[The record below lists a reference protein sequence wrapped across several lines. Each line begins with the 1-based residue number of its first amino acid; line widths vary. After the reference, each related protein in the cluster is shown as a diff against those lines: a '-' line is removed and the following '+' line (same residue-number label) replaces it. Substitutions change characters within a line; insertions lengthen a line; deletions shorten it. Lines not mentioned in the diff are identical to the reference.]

1 MKSLLLQ
8 KLPRH
13 ECDPKKVLEISKY
26 NSQDLTSRKIKTYEG
41 LSDFLTLVA
50 SSLILFGQKSIH
62 LNIEEL
68 NSTPPQKQTSSLN
81 HPAFRESFTESQ
93 NQSLGNNK
101 EIGEKQNRTNP
112 SRLRGLRKKVVLI

>member
-1 MKSLLLQ
+1 
-8 KLPRH
+8 
-13 ECDPKKVLEISKY
+13 
-26 NSQDLTSRKIKTYEG
+26 

-50 SSLILFGQKSIH
+50 SSLILFGQKPIH

-81 HPAFRESFTESQ
+81 HPAFRESFIESQ

-101 EIGEKQNRTNP
+101 EIGEKQNRTNL